1 MGIITNKYEK
11 YIFNLLEV
19 RATLISLSFPCFS
32 LQLIFFD
39 RELICLQTE
48 FTSNML
54 HAVR

>member
-54 HAVR
+54 HAMR